1 MARNQQKE
9 KEEEDRMSLSYSVVI
24 PGGCDSLLSIK
35 IQEKNRFKKKR
46 KKKQIQVQ
54 FVEKP
59 TISNALKARCV
70 RGKIVFAIK
79 CDKLMRFRH
88 KMGSD
93 KKQHTFKRTKKR
105 MGRKIDFF

>member
-24 PGGCDSLLSIK
+24 PRGCDSLLSIK

>member
-1 MARNQQKE
+1 
-9 KEEEDRMSLSYSVVI
+9 MSLSYSVVI
-24 PGGCDSLLSIK
+24 PRGCDSLLSRK
-35 IQEKNRFKKKR
+35 IQEKKKR
-46 KKKQIQVQ
+46 KKNQIQVQ

-59 TISNALKARCV
+59 TISNALKARGV

-105 MGRKIDFF
+105 MGRKIDFFWTRR